1 MSQTML
7 VSLHVRNL
15 ALIEET
21 EVFFQPG
28 LNILTGETGA
38 GKSVIL
44 GSVALALGAKADR
57 DMIRTGA
64 EYALIELTFEGSEEV
79 REALRRMDLP
89 AEDNQIILQRRVMP
103 NRSICRINGETV
115 PIRQMRELAGLLIDI
130 HGQHDSQIL
139 LQTKRHLEILDAYA
153 EKELPHVK
161 EAYAACWREHSVI
174 LQEIAENELDE
185 QTRKREISLAEFERD
200 EIEEA
205 NLQAGEDEQLERDY
219 RRMVNG
225 RKIAETLNLVHGLTG
240 EEEGNGAGELTG
252 RALRELSQALSCDDG
267 LGQLVQLLADVDGL
281 LNDFNRAVSEYL
293 SDLEFDEEQLSETE
307 NRLNTVNHLKDKYGS
322 TIEEVLAYAKQK
334 NQELDRLL
342 HQEEWLEQRRRE
354 LSENEKMLAQL
365 AQRLTALRT
374 KAAQEFQKDMES
386 ALQDMNFLHVEFQ
399 VSLTQKDSFGAEGKD
414 EVVFLISTNPG
425 EPVKPLA
432 AIASGGE
439 LSRIMLALKT
449 ITAKQEKIG
458 TFIFDE
464 IDAGI
469 SGKTA
474 WKVSEKLGI
483 LGRTHQIIC
492 ITHLPQI
499 AAMADHHFYIE
510 KNATDHSTATT
521 ITELSEADSLKELAR
536 LSADRVG
543 ACQCKRNEGFGRK
556 KETELSILKRTSE
569 MMFSFFIV
577 QETLY
582 LYDKKRSAG
591 RRREMMSLMLPA
603 AGAGF
608 YRLLEGNQKGEA
620 AWRKKTLSKNGIRK
634 TVCKTVQLRCLMR
647 QAAFFLRMQLERNE
661 SLVFGRF

>member
-1 MSQTML
+1 ML

-161 EAYAACWREHSVI
+161 EAYAACWREHSAI

-252 RALRELSQALSCDDG
+252 RALRELSQVLSC
-267 LGQLVQLLADVDGL
+267 
-281 LNDFNRAVSEYL
+281 
-293 SDLEFDEEQLSETE
+293 DEEQLSETE

-322 TIEEVLAYAKQK
+322 TIEEVLAYAEQK

-536 LSADRVG
+536 LSG
-543 ACQCKRNEGFGRK
+543 AAQLTESVLANAKEMKDLAEK
-556 KETELSILKRTSE
+556 KK
-569 MMFSFFIV
+569 
-577 QETLY
+577 Q
-582 LYDKKRSAG
+582 
-591 RRREMMSLMLPA
+591 
-603 AGAGF
+603 
-608 YRLLEGNQKGEA
+608 N
-620 AWRKKTLSKNGIRK
+620 
-634 TVCKTVQLRCLMR
+634 
-647 QAAFFLRMQLERNE
+647 
-661 SLVFGRF
+661 